1 MAQDLSTPDP
11 SLSRTHLSIRRGHA
25 TTTHYTHHGVAQHYT
40 SHLPGVVHWASL
52 SGRPQRWHAKR
63 ACATPKE
70 KEEKKEKKYT
80 ASCRRKQAV
89 YQMVKTNADWHI
101 LLHIFIIIKLMNII
115 TKKLRDYIKLAL
127 YKYA

>member
-1 MAQDLSTPDP
+1 MVSLNTTLVTCPGLCIGPACQVGLSAGMQ
-11 SLSRTHLSIRRGHA
+11 R
-25 TTTHYTHHGVAQHYT
+25 
-40 SHLPGVVHWASL
+40 HWASL

-70 KEEKKEKKYT
+70 KEEKKKKRYT

>member
-40 SHLPGVVHWASL
+40 SHFPGVVHWASL

-63 ACATPKE
+63 AYATPKE
-70 KEEKKEKKYT
+70 KEEEKKRYT